1 MKKIMPSIL
10 VSTMTIGCL
19 ATSGQILVSAAS
31 PYEGE
36 SWYDE
41 LEIVEENREY
51 ARSSF
56 IPYGIS
62 NLFKIRHNV
71 LVIQM
76 IIRLIGTVKD
86 GTKSMC
92 QVISRQLKMR
102 MVVLNMNHRSI
113 VTHDILGKILKVLS

>member
-56 IPYGIS
+56 IPYHDAKVGMDNEKSALSKDPSKSNYYASLNGEWDFKFVQNPAQRIS
-62 NLFKIRHNV
+62 DPDDNTINWDSE
-71 LVIQM
+71 
-76 IIRLIGTVKD
+76 GWD
-86 GTKSMC
+86 
-92 QVISRQLKMR
+92 
-102 MVVLNMNHRSI
+102 
-113 VTHDILGKILKVLS
+113 KILKVLS